1 MPTLCALG
9 GTAAAGHLQQR
20 RGVHDELQPAAFS
33 VEGALLSVVKKDD
46 KLTLIICFCYTF
58 SYIKYIIIY
67 DVVQY
72 SREYIQYNSCTHNG
86 KLYRVWLPYNT
97 SWL

>member
-46 KLTLIICFCYTF
+46 KLTTF
-58 SYIKYIIIY
+58 SEIAPPHDGALKPSILLAKVGANIDAPSDAIAALRRCG
-67 DVVQY
+67 V
-72 SREYIQYNSCTHNG
+72 R
-86 KLYRVWLPYNT
+86 RR
-97 SWL
+97 